1 MKKSEIP
8 VQWGDGTG
16 KRIPSAR
23 ISGMEL
29 ASVNCRLRGRERNRR
44 AAGKYKSR
52 TARLRIQFAWRPN
65 AVPAYGRLG
74 AREQEN

>member
-16 KRIPSAR
+16 K
-23 ISGMEL
+23 
-29 ASVNCRLRGRERNRR
+29 RNRR

-52 TARLRIQFAWRPN
+52 TARLRIQSPLWPN
-65 AVPAYGRLG
+65 AVPTYGRLG